1 MMKQVKFKMPR
12 RMLVL
17 TGGLLL
23 AVSSWAQ
30 TAALKG
36 HVKDS
41 AGDPVMGATITANGK
56 AIGVTD
62 MDGNYSI
69 NVAPGTEITI
79 SYIGLAPQKVSAA
92 NGAVITLVDD
102 SKALSEVVVIGYG
115 TAKKNDL
122 TGAVTAIKPDELNHG
137 LQTNA
142 QDMLQGK
149 IAGVSVIS
157 NDGTPGGGA
166 QIRVRGGSSLNASN
180 DPLIVIDG
188 LAMDTYGVKGLSNP
202 LSMVNPSDI
211 ESFTVL
217 KDASAT
223 AIYGSRAS
231 NGVIIIT
238 TKKGRKGQK
247 TPKVSYSGNMSISMK
262 KNTLDVMDGPTFTKL
277 VENLYGKD
285 SEAYRALGWTD
296 DNGVQHFAN
305 TDWQDEIYRTAISHD
320 HNVTVT
326 GGVANMPYR
335 VSLGFTNNEGI
346 VKTSNFRR
354 YTGSL
359 NLSPSFFNDH
369 LTFNINAKGMLA
381 ENRYADGGAIGAAVY
396 MDPTKPV
403 KADNSVYNKYFGG
416 YTQWYQNSEVG
427 DPDWLWGFNRNS
439 TSNPVA
445 MLDQKDDR
453 AISRSFIGNI
463 EANYKVHGFEDL
475 QLHVNAGMD
484 LSNGKQWTDW
494 PYNSRENNYFGYT
507 GWQKQNAYNLQLS
520 MYAQYSHDW
529 LGNGTKDAPDH
540 SFNIMAGYEYQH
552 YHNQTD
558 YANWGTYL
566 HDVGTHK
573 AGDRSQEMSSNT
585 TTTLYKTENFL
596 VSFFGRMNYTLLN
609 RYMLTFTLRDDGSSR
624 FNKDGRWGLFP
635 SVALAWRIN
644 DEPFLR
650 NVKAINDFKLRLGWG
665 KTGQQ
670 EGIGDYTW
678 IATYTP
684 NTQYTFYP
692 MGNDGVTYLPD
703 VYNPNLTWEKTT
715 TWNAGLDLS
724 LLNNRLTFNIDYY
737 YRKTTDLINTVYVA
751 AGGNFKNTMPSNVG
765 SLHNEGIEFA
775 TTVRPIVTKDF
786 TWEFNYNVAYNKN
799 RVDEL
804 ITGSGAN
811 YYVEAG
817 PSVGTGGQVQ
827 AHHVGNS
834 RSAFRVYQQVYDKNG
849 KPLFNTFVDRNN
861 DGVISD
867 GDKYYYYKPDADVT
881 MGLANKFI
889 YKNWDLG
896 FTMRASLGNYVYN
909 NVLSGSMNVGKG
921 SIYSLSYLSNKLLDG
936 VALGFDSTG
945 NESFSDLF
953 VQNASFLKMDNITLG
968 YSFANLFHNGKYN
981 GVSGRVYGTVQNV
994 FTVTNYKGLDPEV
1007 ANGFDDSMY
1016 PRPFQII
1023 FGVNLNF

>member
-552 YHNQTD
+552 NHNQTD

-596 VSFFGRMNYTLLN
+596 VSFFSRMNYTLLN

-724 LLNNRLTFNIDYY
+724 LLNNRLTFNLDYY

>member
-12 RMLVL
+12 RVLVL

-30 TAALKG
+30 TAAIKG

-41 AGDPVMGATITANGK
+41 AGDPVMGATITAGGK
-56 AIGVTD
+56 AVGVTD
-62 MDGNYSI
+62 LDGNYSI

-79 SYIGLAPQKVSAA
+79 SYIGMTPKKFTAT
-92 NGAVITLVDD
+92 NGAVITLVED
-102 SKALSEVVVIGYG
+102 SKSIGEIVVIGYG

-142 QDMLQGK
+142 QDMIQGK

-277 VENLYGKD
+277 VEDLYGKD
-285 SEAYRALGWTD
+285 SGAYKALGWTD

-381 ENRYADGGAIGAAVY
+381 ENHYADGGAIGAAVY

-445 MLDQKDDR
+445 MLEQKDDR

-507 GWQKQNAYNLQLS
+507 GWQKSNSYNLQLS
-520 MYAQYSHDW
+520 MYAQYSHD
-529 LGNGTKDAPDH
+529 
-540 SFNIMAGYEYQH
+540 
-552 YHNQTD
+552 
-558 YANWGTYL
+558 
-566 HDVGTHK
+566 
-573 AGDRSQEMSSNT
+573 
-585 TTTLYKTENFL
+585 
-596 VSFFGRMNYTLLN
+596 
-609 RYMLTFTLRDDGSSR
+609 
-624 FNKDGRWGLFP
+624 
-635 SVALAWRIN
+635 
-644 DEPFLR
+644 
-650 NVKAINDFKLRLGWG
+650 
-665 KTGQQ
+665 
-670 EGIGDYTW
+670 
-678 IATYTP
+678 
-684 NTQYTFYP
+684 
-692 MGNDGVTYLPD
+692 
-703 VYNPNLTWEKTT
+703 
-715 TWNAGLDLS
+715 
-724 LLNNRLTFNIDYY
+724 
-737 YRKTTDLINTVYVA
+737 
-751 AGGNFKNTMPSNVG
+751 
-765 SLHNEGIEFA
+765 
-775 TTVRPIVTKDF
+775 
-786 TWEFNYNVAYNKN
+786 
-799 RVDEL
+799 
-804 ITGSGAN
+804 
-811 YYVEAG
+811 
-817 PSVGTGGQVQ
+817 
-827 AHHVGNS
+827 
-834 RSAFRVYQQVYDKNG
+834 
-849 KPLFNTFVDRNN
+849 
-861 DGVISD
+861 
-867 GDKYYYYKPDADVT
+867 
-881 MGLANKFI
+881 
-889 YKNWDLG
+889 
-896 FTMRASLGNYVYN
+896 
-909 NVLSGSMNVGKG
+909 
-921 SIYSLSYLSNKLLDG
+921 
-936 VALGFDSTG
+936 
-945 NESFSDLF
+945 
-953 VQNASFLKMDNITLG
+953 
-968 YSFANLFHNGKYN
+968 
-981 GVSGRVYGTVQNV
+981 
-994 FTVTNYKGLDPEV
+994 
-1007 ANGFDDSMY
+1007 
-1016 PRPFQII
+1016 
-1023 FGVNLNF
+1023 

>member
-30 TAALKG
+30 TAAIKG

-56 AIGVTD
+56 AVGVTD
-62 MDGNYSI
+62 LDGNYSI

-79 SYIGLAPQKVSAA
+79 SYIGMTPKKFTAT
-92 NGAVITLVDD
+92 NGAVITLVED
-102 SKALSEVVVIGYG
+102 SKSIGEIVVIGYG

-142 QDMLQGK
+142 QDMIQGK

-285 SEAYRALGWTD
+285 SDAYRALGWTD

-445 MLDQKDDR
+445 MLD
-453 AISRSFIGNI
+453 
-463 EANYKVHGFEDL
+463 
-475 QLHVNAGMD
+475 
-484 LSNGKQWTDW
+484 
-494 PYNSRENNYFGYT
+494 
-507 GWQKQNAYNLQLS
+507 
-520 MYAQYSHDW
+520 
-529 LGNGTKDAPDH
+529 
-540 SFNIMAGYEYQH
+540 
-552 YHNQTD
+552 
-558 YANWGTYL
+558 
-566 HDVGTHK
+566 
-573 AGDRSQEMSSNT
+573 
-585 TTTLYKTENFL
+585 
-596 VSFFGRMNYTLLN
+596 
-609 RYMLTFTLRDDGSSR
+609 
-624 FNKDGRWGLFP
+624 
-635 SVALAWRIN
+635 
-644 DEPFLR
+644 
-650 NVKAINDFKLRLGWG
+650 
-665 KTGQQ
+665 
-670 EGIGDYTW
+670 
-678 IATYTP
+678 
-684 NTQYTFYP
+684 
-692 MGNDGVTYLPD
+692 
-703 VYNPNLTWEKTT
+703 
-715 TWNAGLDLS
+715 
-724 LLNNRLTFNIDYY
+724 
-737 YRKTTDLINTVYVA
+737 
-751 AGGNFKNTMPSNVG
+751 
-765 SLHNEGIEFA
+765 
-775 TTVRPIVTKDF
+775 
-786 TWEFNYNVAYNKN
+786 
-799 RVDEL
+799 
-804 ITGSGAN
+804 
-811 YYVEAG
+811 
-817 PSVGTGGQVQ
+817 
-827 AHHVGNS
+827 
-834 RSAFRVYQQVYDKNG
+834 
-849 KPLFNTFVDRNN
+849 
-861 DGVISD
+861 
-867 GDKYYYYKPDADVT
+867 
-881 MGLANKFI
+881 
-889 YKNWDLG
+889 
-896 FTMRASLGNYVYN
+896 
-909 NVLSGSMNVGKG
+909 
-921 SIYSLSYLSNKLLDG
+921 
-936 VALGFDSTG
+936 
-945 NESFSDLF
+945 
-953 VQNASFLKMDNITLG
+953 
-968 YSFANLFHNGKYN
+968 
-981 GVSGRVYGTVQNV
+981 
-994 FTVTNYKGLDPEV
+994 
-1007 ANGFDDSMY
+1007 
-1016 PRPFQII
+1016 
-1023 FGVNLNF
+1023 